1 VKGGEEKMKKTT
13 TISTSALFPR
23 QLSASLCI
31 SLTTKEG
38 KKKGCK
44 NMMRSR
50 DAVEDLKCGRVI

>member
-13 TISTSALFPR
+13 TISSSALFPL
-23 QLSASLCI
+23 QLTASLCI
-31 SLTTKEG
+31 SLTTKEE

-50 DAVEDLKCGRVI
+50 DAV